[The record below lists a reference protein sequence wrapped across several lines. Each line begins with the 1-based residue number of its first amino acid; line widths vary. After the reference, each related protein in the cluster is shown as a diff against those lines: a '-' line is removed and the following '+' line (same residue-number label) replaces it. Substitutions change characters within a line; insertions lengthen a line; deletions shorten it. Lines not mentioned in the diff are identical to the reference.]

1 MVGSRRSSDKASS
14 DRNSMGRSA
23 KYTAL
28 DHSDLEVV
36 GHSDAPEVVAVSS
49 PSPSPSPLNR
59 QSSLHQP
66 EPYHAVPVYYG
77 DDKQQY
83 GGGEYYSGAEIVVF
97 PEEDVSTRPSYLR
110 PDEKQPGVSAQEVD
124 GRKEGRRCCGLRKG
138 VFICLIVAV
147 ALLLVMSAVLGGVL
161 GTVLPKD
168 SKYEA
173 PANKPLEVMA
183 GTGLA
188 SALSGDDSNRLLTY
202 FQDADGQILE
212 NVYGDSTWSLSD
224 RNLINAS
231 IVTTAAVAGSPL
243 AAISYQLDGK
253 TYSQFFFV
261 TSTGAIHTTHSTG
274 STWSPPISITADRV
288 AVNSIGLAACWG
300 EDPMNGIRVFYPSQA
315 GWMQEM
321 KYTFGGSG
329 FWYKGEGFGG
339 SDTSSGVACAV
350 KNDKDSQFLN
360 VYMRWSS
367 SGLVKQVYYDYKG
380 GSGWNYDAGP
390 TTSRNRTMVA
400 GSDIAVCND
409 ESQTEYIH
417 YQMEG
422 GLITRGLLNPSW
434 SEYEVFQT
442 MGGAAENSKLAAAF
456 VDGGAMLLYQNRT
469 SDNSI
474 QIDNRSRYGTTVASG
489 AVP

>member
-36 GHSDAPEVVAVSS
+36 GHSDAPEVVTVS
-49 PSPSPSPLNR
+49 SPSPLNR

-66 EPYHAVPVYYG
+66 EPYHAAPVYYG
-77 DDKQQY
+77 DSKQQY
-83 GGGEYYSGAEIVVF
+83 GGGGYYSDAEAVVSPDDHGA
-97 PEEDVSTRPSYLR
+97 RPSYII
-110 PDEKQPGVSAQEVD
+110 PDEKQAGVTAHEVD
-124 GRKEGRRCCGLRKG
+124 GRKEGRRYCGLRKG
-138 VFICLIVAV
+138 VFIALIVAV
-147 ALLLVMSAVLGGVL
+147 ALLLVIAAVLGGVL

-168 SKYEA
+168 SRSDALAEI
-173 PANKPLEVMA
+173 PLEVMA

-188 SALSGDDSNRLLTY
+188 STLSGDGSNRLLTY
-202 FQDADGQILE
+202 LQDADGQILE
-212 NVYGDSTWSLSD
+212 NVYADSTWSLSD
-224 RNLINAS
+224 RNLLNTS
-231 IVTTAAVAGSPL
+231 IVTTEAVVGSPL
-243 AAISYQLDGK
+243 AAVSYQLDGK
-253 TYSQFFFV
+253 TYSQLFFV
-261 TSTGAIHTTHSTG
+261 TSTGGIHTTYSTG
-274 STWSPPISITADRV
+274 STWSPPIPITADRV

-300 EDPMNGIRVFYPSQA
+300 DDPMNGIRVFYPSQE
-315 GWMQEM
+315 GTMREM
-321 KYTFGGSG
+321 KYTFGGTG
-329 FWYKGEGFGG
+329 FWYAGEEFDG

-350 KNDKDSQFLN
+350 KTDKDSQFLN
-360 VYMRWSS
+360 LYMRWKS

-380 GSGWNYDAGP
+380 VAQWEYGGGP

-417 YQMEG
+417 YQIEG
-422 GLITRGLLNPSW
+422 GLITRGLLEPDGSD
-434 SEYEVFQT
+434 YEGFQT
-442 MGGAAENSKLAAAF
+442 MRGAAEGSKLAASF

-474 QIDNRSRYGTTVASG
+474 QIDNRSRYGTTVSSG